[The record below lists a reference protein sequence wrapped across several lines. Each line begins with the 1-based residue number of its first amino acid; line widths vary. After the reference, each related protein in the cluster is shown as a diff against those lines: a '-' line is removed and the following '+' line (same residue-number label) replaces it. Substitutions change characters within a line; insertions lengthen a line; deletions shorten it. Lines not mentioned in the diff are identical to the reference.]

1 MVGLWFFIFAM
12 SLFSTFGGGGE
23 HASWMERR
31 HLETI
36 LTINRGFWR
45 YMPFEL
51 HAKEADQLALDDSEM
66 TQMFLRESFVYLA
79 VLVVVLNIAFYAGR
93 GDIERWSKCPI
104 VAISKKW
111 RSIKFKARQKR
122 NGITLRNPGHNKII
136 SGLELH

>member
-1 MVGLWFFIFAM
+1 
-12 SLFSTFGGGGE
+12 
-23 HASWMERR
+23 MERR